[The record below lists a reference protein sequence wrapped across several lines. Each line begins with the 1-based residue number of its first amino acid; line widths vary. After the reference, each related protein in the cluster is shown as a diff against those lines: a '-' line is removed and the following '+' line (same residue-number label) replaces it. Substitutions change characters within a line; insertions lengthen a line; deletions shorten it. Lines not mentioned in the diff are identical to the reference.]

1 MSKLPP
7 VINVLGCSWSRNGC
21 SNVYPFKMNHTMSWS
36 EMLALDMKH
45 EYRVRNWSMNG
56 NSNNMILAQTERILR
71 DFQDEDHIMIIQFT
85 RPLRQT
91 FAKDFETIS
100 NHTDQNNTV
109 RSGHSDLWDYDYKQ
123 IPYANRYD
131 WDWNELGFV
140 TAIPSLLDK
149 PHNQLAKTY
158 EQNLLHLVD
167 VSKISETLHT
177 EAIQR
182 HCKLLCER
190 AGVPYVIYSH
200 VDAPEADN
208 SHLDF
213 IAHRDWNDM
222 EDYWIDTGCHLGA
235 EGNRILLDK
244 FIKPCMLTKI

>member
-1 MSKLPP
+1 MSDLQPT
-7 VINVLGCSWSRNGC
+7 INVLGCSWSRNGC
-21 SNVYPFKMNHTMSWS
+21 SDAYPFQLNHTLSWS
-36 EMLALDMKH
+36 EMLALDMNH
-45 EYRVRNWSMNG
+45 GYRVRNWSMNG

-71 DFQDEDHIMIIQFT
+71 DFQGEDHIMIIQFT
-85 RPLRQT
+85 RPMRQT

-100 NHTDQNNTV
+100 NHTDARRMT
-109 RSGHSDLWDYDYKQ
+109 RSAHTDLWDYDYKE

-131 WDWNELGFV
+131 WEWNELGFV
-140 TAIPSLLDK
+140 AATPALLDK
-149 PHNQLAKTY
+149 PHNQLARTY

-167 VSKISETLHT
+167 VSKINETLHT

-190 AGVPYVIYSH
+190 AGVPAVIYSH

-213 IAHRDWNDM
+213 IVHRDWNDM
-222 EDYWIDTGCHLGA
+222 EDYWVDPGYHLSA
-235 EGNRILLDK
+235 EGNRILLDE